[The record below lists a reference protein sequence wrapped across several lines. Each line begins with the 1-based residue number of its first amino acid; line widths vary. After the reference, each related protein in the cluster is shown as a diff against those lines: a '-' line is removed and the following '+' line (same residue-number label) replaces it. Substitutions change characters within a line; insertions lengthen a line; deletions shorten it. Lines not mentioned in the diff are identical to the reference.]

1 MRVTNGDILV
11 GDGDGVVVIESNELD
26 ELIDTAFKIEKKEE
40 LILEKLKKGVNLAS
54 LINVEE
60 HMKHL
65 KEKKK
70 AP

>member
-1 MRVTNGDILV
+1 M
-11 GDGDGVVVIESNELD
+11 VIESNKLD
-26 ELIDTAFKIEKKEE
+26 ELIDTAFEIEKEE

-60 HMKHL
+60 HIKHL